1 MSGTFLY
8 PVQVLVC
15 VKLLI
20 KDKIGNT
27 GTVPSQVANQMFKD
41 YILSDNTKTNT
52 GKYSITYCNTVG
64 PL

>member
-27 GTVPSQVANQMFKD
+27 GTVRYRVKSQ
-41 YILSDNTKTNT
+41 TKCS
-52 GKYSITYCNTVG
+52 KITFCQTTQKPIPVSTVLLTVT
-64 PL
+64 P